1 MELIKNGVL
10 DETNRTD
17 MGPEATKWGP
27 GFDIE
32 DLDETGEVGSG

>member
-1 MELIKNGVL
+1 MDLIKNWVL
-10 DETNRTD
+10 DETNLKGMR
-17 MGPEATKWGP
+17 PEATKWGP